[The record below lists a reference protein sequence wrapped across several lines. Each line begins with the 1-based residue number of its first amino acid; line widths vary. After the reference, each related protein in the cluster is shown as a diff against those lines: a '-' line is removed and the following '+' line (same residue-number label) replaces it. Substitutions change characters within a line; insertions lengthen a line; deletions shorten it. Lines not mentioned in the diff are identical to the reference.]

1 MKRRENMLRNKIMPS
16 LILFGLLLLTQSAA
30 QAQAPTAPGNLQL
43 YQATFTKAIFSW
55 LPSTDD
61 VGVTGYRIY
70 RNGNEIGTSA
80 NLEYADT
87 GLSPYTVYV
96 YTVKAFDASGY
107 LSLPSPSLTVRT
119 LKNLEF
125 ENAAAVQQAVDS
137 IDPLGLSAAD
147 LISAVQNALSVA
159 GYSNIAFT
167 QIDVPILSG
176 FIDRELTVINE
187 PRTPCT
193 DAERITDQQELDQ
206 IMLTNFPGYSFAEL
220 YIQSKLVEL
229 GEEHWQKGHPDAAET
244 LYEYSLN
251 FMSDHEISV
260 FNTLNRLAMFKH
272 SMFATY
278 ATRLELLTSLNGYKS
293 QLIRYFGFF
302 PGSTSTFAERVY
314 YSIAGRFFWNFPDLL
329 YYDNY
334 DQSIYDSAFNAIQSA
349 KTLQNIKKNQ
359 TKLAKISAWEL
370 KSVKVSFKT
379 SDGIPMSGMVDI
391 VNTNGADVYPKTP
404 APSDNRRFNLVN
416 GEVTIPVYKGH
427 AYDMSASVNVQGGP
441 AIKYSILNVK
451 HENGFLVTC
460 DHGQTPVVGNLA
472 NSSANGEILFIS
484 GQPTSPYNLSAVKAV
499 DTFTLKWDWINPS
512 QNYTLKN
519 FKVFRGGI
527 EIGTV
532 TAQTMANIPL
542 ESTNN
547 TYTYTVRAYDINDI
561 PSDESLPLL
570 FLPNF
575 TSGQSAYFA
584 WKQTCFGN
592 SPMYDYEDPDNDG
605 FTNYQ
610 EYLLGSNPTI
620 APNANVKSTLQN
632 VIPGLLAKYY
642 QGTWTKLPAFS
653 TLTPLSSATV
663 ASPTFASTTGNILTS
678 GLADSMG
685 AVFTGYVDVPAEG
698 FYRFYLTSDEG
709 SRLYIDN
716 VLLTDNDN
724 VHTVREYSNDIRM
737 NAGDHS
743 IKLEYFEGTGP
754 AVLKLEWAGPG
765 FARRILDSQN
775 LWYTTDTSALLNE
788 TVIWNQD
795 TDRDG
800 LSNVQEVVAGTNYT
814 KADTDGDGLTD
825 YEEVMVYNTNPC
837 LADTDGDGRND
848 YEEVKVT
855 FTDPMSS
862 DASGTC
868 SDVLVINGSAGNPV
882 MGNWQTSGTA
892 IYAISRNGTVEYS
905 LNVSASGVYRLELE
919 ATRHNNLTGQVS
931 FLLDLIV
938 DGSSCGAQTLTA
950 SYGVNGKVW
959 FYLPKLQTGAHS
971 AKIKWTNVTSNIFL
985 RINKLRLQSIGGPD
999 TDSNGIPDWID
1010 SRNEKLALVTVP
1022 ATSKISPLCIEG
1034 ENASNIEQISVSGF
1048 YTAPEEEPVTPAI
1061 CNSIENGWYSDVS
1074 LSPDAP
1080 TNLTVSFQNN
1090 ALSVN
1095 KTATWTP
1102 TNILTDGNA
1111 TIRLNDSLLLTAI
1124 PEGAADGNVSITV
1137 EGQTYETTSD
1147 IPIAHKFENTGS
1159 FTVPVTYSPGGGGDP
1174 VTGQI
1179 VVKVV
1184 SSSFSGNPVCY
1195 LNEYRTWDNPQIAD
1209 EAVIKSDRA
1218 MNLFESDLNPGRRLE
1233 LKLTQNQPSR
1243 AIARLGED
1251 GPIMANAKASVL
1263 SVDAVHSYL
1272 TVVDSY
1278 PDGSVMVQNQISLT
1292 EVPDNLRIYLRIFV
1306 AGVTFDD
1313 GTIVRWV
1320 TAADFDEYGIYKYN
1334 MIRAPGAY
1342 TGTCHN
1348 IMLYQGDTLLKTY

>member
-1 MKRRENMLRNKIMPS
+1 MLKNKIIS
-16 LILFGLLLLTQSAA
+16 ILALFGLLFFLPHPSA
-30 QAQAPTAPGNLQL
+30 QAQAPTAPENPQL
-43 YQATFTKAIFSW
+43 YQATFTKTVFSW
-55 LPSTDD
+55 DPSTDD
-61 VGVTGYRIY
+61 IGVTGYRIY
-70 RNGNEIGTSA
+70 RNGTEIGTSA
-80 NLEYADT
+80 INEYTDT
-87 GLSPYTVYV
+87 GLIPDTSYV
-96 YTVKAFDASGY
+96 YTVKAFDAAGN
-107 LSLPSPSLTVRT
+107 LSLPSSTLTVRT
-119 LKNLEF
+119 LKNLDF
-125 ENAAAVQQAVDS
+125 ENAADIQFVVDS
-137 IDPLGLSAAD
+137 IDPLGLSASD
-147 LISAVQNALSVA
+147 LIAAVQNALIA
-159 GYSNIAFT
+159 IGYTNLNFT

-187 PRTPCT
+187 SVHPAS
-193 DAERITDQQELDQ
+193 DAERIADQQELDQ
-206 IMLTNFPGYSFAEL
+206 IMLTNFPGHSFAEL
-220 YIQSKLVEL
+220 YIQTKLVEL

-251 FMSDHEISV
+251 FMTNHEPSV
-260 FNTLNRLAMFKH
+260 FNTLNRLAMFRH
-272 SMFATY
+272 SMFTTY

-293 QLIRYFGFF
+293 QLMRYFDFF
-302 PGSTSTFAERVY
+302 PGSTSIFAERVY
-314 YSIAGRFFWNFPDLL
+314 YSIAGRLFCNFPDLL

-334 DQSIYDSAFNAIQSA
+334 EQSIYDSALSAIQSA
-349 KTLQNIKKNQ
+349 KTLQNVKKNQ

-379 SDGIPMSGMVDI
+379 SDGIPMSGTVDI

-404 APSDNRRFNLVN
+404 APSDNRRFTLVN
-416 GEVTIPVYKGH
+416 GEATIPVYKGH
-427 AYDMSASVNVQGGP
+427 AYDMTASVNVQGGP
-441 AIKYSILNVK
+441 AIKYSVSNVK
-451 HENGFLVTC
+451 HDNGFLVTC

-472 NSSANGEILFIS
+472 DPNANGEILFIS

-499 DTFTLKWDWINPS
+499 DTFTLRWDWINPS
-512 QNYTLKN
+512 PDYVLKN
-519 FKVFRGGI
+519 FKVFRGGVD
-527 EIGTV
+527 IGSITS
-532 TAQTMANIPL
+532 QSFANIPL

-547 TYTYTVRAYDINDI
+547 TYTYTVRAYDINDV

-575 TSGQSAYFA
+575 TGGQSAYFA
-584 WKQTCFGN
+584 WKQTYFGN
-592 SPMYDYEDPDNDG
+592 NPMYDYEDPDNDG

-620 APNANVKSTLQN
+620 APDANVKASLQN
-632 VIPGLLAKYY
+632 VTPGLLVKYY

-678 GLADSMG
+678 GLADNMG
-685 AVFTGYVDVPAEG
+685 AVFTGYVDVPTEG

-724 VHTVREYSNDIRM
+724 VHTSREYSNDIRM
-737 NAGDHS
+737 NAGVHS

-765 FARRILDSQN
+765 FARRILNSQN

-800 LSNVQEVVAGTNYT
+800 LSNVQEVVAGTNYN

-837 LADTDGDGRND
+837 LSDTDGDGRND

-868 SDVLVINGSAGNPV
+868 SDVLVVNGSAGNPIL
-882 MGNWQTSGTA
+882 GSWQTSGTA
-892 IYAISRNGTVEYS
+892 IYAISRNGTVEYA
-905 LNVSASGVYRLELE
+905 LNVPAAGVYRLELE

-950 SYGVNGKVW
+950 SYGVNGKAW
-959 FYLPKLQTGAHS
+959 FYLPKLQPGIHS
-971 AKIKWTNVTSNIFL
+971 AKIKWTNVASNIFL

-999 TDSNGIPDWID
+999 TDNNGIPDWID
-1010 SRNEKLALVTVP
+1010 SRNEKLAMVTVP
-1022 ATSKISPLCIEG
+1022 ASSKISPLCIEG

-1048 YTAPEEEPVTPAI
+1048 YTAPEEEPVTPVI
-1061 CNSIENGWYSDVS
+1061 SHSIENRWYSDVS

-1090 ALSVN
+1090 AMSVN

-1102 TNILTDGNA
+1102 TNILIDGNA
-1111 TIRLNDSLLLTAI
+1111 TIRLNDSLLLTAA
-1124 PEGAADGNVSITV
+1124 PEGAAAGTVSITV
-1137 EGQTYETTSD
+1137 EGQTYETTAD
-1147 IPIAHKFENTGS
+1147 TPIVHKFENTGS
-1159 FTVPVTYSPGGGGDP
+1159 FTVPATYSPGGGGDP

-1218 MNLFESDLNPGRRLE
+1218 MNLFESDINPGRRLE
-1233 LKLTQNQPSR
+1233 LKLTQNQPAR
-1243 AIARLGED
+1243 VIARLGED

-1263 SVDAVHSYL
+1263 SAEAVYSYL
-1272 TVVDSY
+1272 SVVETYS
-1278 PDGSVMVQNQISLT
+1278 DGSVMVQSQISLT
-1292 EVPDNLRIYLRIFV
+1292 EVPDNLRIYLKIFV

-1313 GTIVRWV
+1313 GTIERWV
-1320 TAADFDEYGIYKYN
+1320 TAADFDEYGVYKYR

-1342 TGTCHN
+1342 TGSCHN
-1348 IMLYQGDTLLKTY
+1348 IKFYQDDTLLKTY